1 MDLIEKAAKRLEQ
14 LRSAGLN
21 VPETPAIP
29 TIADA
34 TTAAKVQSQIPAAMA
49 TSAQPESS
57 VAPAVAS
64 TDPVSSKSRYIE
76 LDMIGLASRG
86 VITPDAAR
94 SRLADEMRGIKRP
107 LLNNVVGKSATPIK
121 DANLIMVTS
130 AVPAEG
136 KTHMS
141 ANLAMSIAMELDH
154 TVLLVDADVA
164 RPSLPALLGIGRE
177 KGLLDL
183 LTDTSLDLSDVL
195 LRTNVDKLTILPAGT
210 QHPRATEL
218 LASEGMNRLLADL
231 AKRYSDRIIIF
242 DSPPLLVTTEARAL
256 ATHMGQVILVVKAE
270 STSHAEVK
278 AAVATL
284 EACPVKM
291 VALNMTTDSSLDG
304 NGYGYGYGGY
314 GYGYGHNAAS
324 SEHTQPVASA

>member
-14 LRSAGLN
+14 LRRAGLDL
-21 VPETPAIP
+21 PETPTAS
-29 TIADA
+29 AALDVLA
-34 TTAAKVQSQIPAAMA
+34 TAKVQTPPLVPQS
-49 TSAQPESS
+49 SASS
-57 VAPAVAS
+57 VPAGTKVAPEIAS
-64 TDPVSSKSRYIE
+64 SAPVSSKSRFIQ
-76 LDMIGLASRG
+76 LDMVGLATRG
-86 VITPDAAR
+86 VITPDAGR
-94 SRLADEMRGIKRP
+94 SFLADEMRGIKRP
-107 LLNNVVGKSATPIK
+107 LLNNVAGKSATPIK

-136 KTHMS
+136 KTHIA

-183 LTDTSLDLSDVL
+183 LTDSSLDPSDVL
-195 LRTNVDKLTILPAGT
+195 LRTNIDKLTILPAGT

-256 ATHMGQVILVVKAE
+256 ASHMGQVVLVVKAE

-278 AAVATL
+278 AAVAAI

-291 VALNMTTDSSLDG
+291 VALNMTSEGSLG
-304 NGYGYGYGGY
+304 GYGYGY

-324 SEHTQPVASA
+324 SEPPPPPASA